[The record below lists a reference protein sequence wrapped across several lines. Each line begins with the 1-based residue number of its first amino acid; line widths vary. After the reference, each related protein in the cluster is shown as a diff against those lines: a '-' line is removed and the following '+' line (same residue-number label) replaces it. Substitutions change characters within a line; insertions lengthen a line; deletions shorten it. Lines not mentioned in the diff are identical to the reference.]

1 VNGKKVRLKLG
12 DAALMGVADARSAAR
27 QVLGARG
34 QPVRSPSGQ
43 SFEALADLFLARAS
57 SLRPATLAEYQRTV
71 ATELMPRW
79 KTKLVATITRDD
91 IFAVLDPIVA
101 RGSKV
106 MANRVQA
113 LIVSILNVAVD
124 RGWVQANVAR
134 GIRMIGGKEVSRER
148 SLDIRELAKLWRAMD
163 GERPAVAAVL
173 RVLILTCCRR
183 NEVRLMRWE
192 ELDMQNGYLTLP
204 SSRTK
209 SKRDR
214 GIALTPSAI
223 AIVQAQGPR
232 GSGLVFAAVLG
243 DFSRTMK
250 RLCER
255 AGIQHCTV
263 HDLRRSSAT
272 LIASMGTSRTVL
284 GLILGHTDNAVTARY
299 DRHTYWKEQADARL
313 KLDSMIQQELG
324 LMDEEAR
331 EPRQPT

>member
-1 VNGKKVRLKLG
+1 MGIPLTPATIAAAICPPGKLQIDLYDGGVAGLVLRVNAGGRKSWNLIHRVNGKKVRLKLG

-27 QVLGARG
+27 QVLGA
-34 QPVRSPSGQ
+34 Q

-192 ELDMQNGYLTLP
+192 ELDMQNGY
-204 SSRTK
+204 
-209 SKRDR
+209 R
-214 GIALTPSAI
+214 G
-223 AIVQAQGPR
+223 
-232 GSGLVFAAVLG
+232 
-243 DFSRTMK
+243 
-250 RLCER
+250 R
-255 AGIQHCTV
+255 AGGFLEDDEATV
-263 HDLRRSSAT
+263 
-272 LIASMGTSRTVL
+272 
-284 GLILGHTDNAVTARY
+284 
-299 DRHTYWKEQADARL
+299 
-313 KLDSMIQQELG
+313 
-324 LMDEEAR
+324 
-331 EPRQPT
+331 

>member
-1 VNGKKVRLKLG
+1 
-12 DAALMGVADARSAAR
+12 
-27 QVLGARG
+27 
-34 QPVRSPSGQ
+34 
-43 SFEALADLFLARAS
+43 
-57 SLRPATLAEYQRTV
+57 
-71 ATELMPRW
+71 
-79 KTKLVATITRDD
+79 
-91 IFAVLDPIVA
+91 
-101 RGSKV
+101 
-106 MANRVQA
+106 
-113 LIVSILNVAVD
+113 
-124 RGWVQANVAR
+124 
-134 GIRMIGGKEVSRER
+134 MIGGKEVSRER

-232 GSGLVFAAVLG
+232 GSGLVFAGVLG

-313 KLDSMIQQELG
+313 KLDSLIQQELG

-331 EPRQPT
+331 EAGQPT